1 METPSGTE
9 QAITS
14 LAIDLEKLSPGKV
27 EPDDKYTYK
36 GVYSNDLHVAEVIPA
51 LKRNVSSIP
60 AKISGV
66 RVGLVIASGGILSL
80 GKELPE
86 IDLWIVLDKSPGLI
100 KAMKEYYALVS
111 RATGTDQV
119 LAFNDDYKKDSPE
132 RESYGSYH
140 YLESQKSLEETQR
153 FLRDKKIVFM
163 NADLLDR
170 GFMTKMGETL
180 KSHNSEVVF
189 ANLTNVMEWIPGYN
203 DGSSKDRFRSSLD
216 SIPFNPNSAFLFSI
230 SEGGFGLRGKVGRS
244 PLIARTTVGFE
255 NYLNITN
262 SPAKK

>member
-9 QAITS
+9 QDITS
-14 LAIDLEKLSPGKV
+14 LATDLEKLSPDQV
-27 EPDDKYTYK
+27 EPDGEYAYK
-36 GVYSNDLHVAEVIPA
+36 SVYSNDLRVAEVIPA
-51 LKRNVSSIP
+51 LKKDVSSIP

-66 RVGLVIASGGILSL
+66 RVGLVVASGGILSL

-100 KAMKEYYALVS
+100 EAMKEYCALVS
-111 RATGTDQV
+111 NATSTEQL
-119 LAFNDDYKKDSPE
+119 LAIADKL
-132 RESYGSYH
+132 REGKEKQSYASYH
-140 YLESQKSLEETQR
+140 YLESQESLERTQQ

-170 GFMTKMGETL
+170 VFMAKMGETL
-180 KSHNSEVVF
+180 KSHNAEIAF
-189 ANLTNVMEWIPGYN
+189 ANFTNIMEWVPGYN
-203 DGSSKDRFRSSLD
+203 DGSSKDSFRSSLD

-230 SEGGFGLRGKVGRS
+230 SQGGFGLRGKVGRS
-244 PLIARTTVGFE
+244 PLIAGTTVGFE

-262 SPAKK
+262 S

>member
-9 QAITS
+9 QTIAS
-14 LAIDLEKLSPGKV
+14 LAKNLEKLTPDKI
-27 EPDDKYTYK
+27 EPDGKYAYK
-36 GVYSNDLHVAEVIPA
+36 GVYSNDLHVAEVIPS
-51 LKRNVSSIP
+51 LKRDLSILTTDKP
-60 AKISGV
+60 GV

-100 KAMKEYYALVS
+100 EAMKKYCALVS
-111 RATGTDQV
+111 SATSTDQV
-119 LAFNDDYKKDSPE
+119 LAFNDEYKKDSRE

-140 YLESQKSLEETQR
+140 YLESQGSLEATQR

-170 GFMTKMGETL
+170 GFMTKIGETL
-180 KSHNSEVVF
+180 KSHNAEITF
-189 ANLTNVMEWIPGYN
+189 ANFTNVMEWVPGYN
-203 DGSSKDRFRSSLD
+203 DGSSKDRIRSSLD
-216 SIPFNPNSAFLFSI
+216 SIPFNPNSVFLFSI

-244 PLIARTTVGFE
+244 PLIAGTTVGFE

-262 SPAKK
+262 S